1 MSPYGAYKAFR
12 CCSILVLMQQCLWGN
27 LCLHVALMKLV
38 GVVIGSWCC
47 WTFLQVFLVF
57 HVHVSSISIIWAV
70 FTCKVNVY
78 HKNCF
83 SWLRGNLCQFPCG
96 SDWSCLPFFDYF
108 SFHFFFQYQIF
119 LVLNATTTSLSDSE
133 ILHAP
138 GCILISWEVFEKTF
152 SRCSLF
158 HWYPPREILHRQ

>member
-1 MSPYGAYKAFR
+1 MSPCGADEACR
-12 CCSILVLMQQCLWGN
+12 CCHRFLVLLN
-27 LCLHVALMKLV
+27 
-38 GVVIGSWCC
+38 
-47 WTFLQVFLVF
+47 VFTSFSCFSCSCVLDINF
-57 HVHVSSISIIWAV
+57 WAV

-138 GCILISWEVFEKTF
+138 GCILISWEVFEKFVRNKHFLDVHFFTGIHLEKF
-152 SRCSLF
+152 
-158 HWYPPREILHRQ
+158 YTDNKKKV